1 MRQQEALKKI
11 FKGSFKILMVVVVT
25 ILLAEIV
32 FRIYNGIRPSMIFYD
47 DSYNRFRG
55 KPFGRD
61 YKFRLNSRGFKDVEY
76 AIEKEP
82 GIYRIVAIGDSFT
95 FGVVPYRYNYLTL
108 LEKKL
113 NQETRQFEVINM
125 GIPGTCPHDYLSI
138 LLREG
143 LTLKPDMVMLNFFMG
158 NDFID
163 KPCPRPWYTC
173 SYVATFIKYLFTLTK
188 IRDGQLFHKK
198 PVYRDYKPSLDAR
211 TFLKIETERSKI
223 FRCDCRDYFHQT
235 LADTFESIEKIKK
248 ICHRGEIQLLLV
260 MIPDEIQVNPHLQL
274 KVKENIKGGE
284 FDFTFPNLCL
294 GEKLAACHIDHIDLL
309 DIFKKVSASHRLYK
323 PHDSHW
329 NIAGNR
335 LAANII
341 YRYINRKVPL

>member
-1 MRQQEALKKI
+1 MEKIKKI
-11 FKGSFKILMVVVVT
+11 FKMSFKILIAVMVT

-32 FRIYNGIRPSMIFYD
+32 FRIYNEIRPSMIFYD

-55 KPFGRD
+55 KPFGPD

-76 AIEKEP
+76 AIKRDPE
-82 GIYRIVAIGDSFT
+82 IYRIVGIGDSFT

-113 NQETRQFEVINM
+113 NQKTRQFEVINM

-143 LTLKPDMVMLNFFMG
+143 LALKPDMVMLNFFMG

-163 KPCPRPWYTC
+163 KPCPRPWYSC
-173 SYVATFIKYLFTLTK
+173 SYVATFVKYLFTLSK
-188 IRDGQLFHKK
+188 IRDGQLFHKR
-198 PVYRDYKPSLDAR
+198 PVYRDYKPTLDNK
-211 TFLKIETERSKI
+211 TFLKIETDRSII
-223 FRCDCRDYFHQT
+223 FRVDWRENFRQT
-235 LADTFESIEKIKK
+235 LADTFESIEKMKK
-248 ICHRGEIQLLLV
+248 ICDQREIQLLLV
-260 MIPDEIQVNPHLQL
+260 MIPDEVQINAHLQL
-274 KVKENIKGGE
+274 RVKENVKEGE
-284 FDFTFPNLCL
+284 FDFTFPNRCL
-294 GEKLAACHIDHIDLL
+294 GQELAAHHIDHIDLL
-309 DIFKKVSASHRLYK
+309 DIFKKVSATQRLYK